1 MKEIVEKLRKKGFK
15 FVLAYAACS
24 GIYAI
29 FEYLY
34 MPWLTYKFGYWMFI
48 PLYPSVLLANFGGV
62 YLYDLLG
69 EDVLFMEFGS
79 NWISKEGGR
88 FEWMKKYLRNS
99 KRKIFIA
106 LSIWPSPIAS
116 YLFFRKGKNEAAAD
130 IFRCIAIGS
139 IYCTI
144 AWGGLLG
151 LAWFIIVHV
160 ANILK

>member
-1 MKEIVEKLRKKGFK
+1 MKEIIKKLRSKGLK

-24 GIYAI
+24 GIYAL
-29 FEYLY
+29 FEYVY

-48 PLYPSVLLANFGGV
+48 PLYPSILFANFGGV

-79 NWISKEGGR
+79 NWISEEGGR
-88 FEWMKKYLRNS
+88 LERMKKYLRNS

-116 YLFFRKGKNEAAAD
+116 YLFFRKEKSEAASD
-130 IFRCIAIGS
+130 IFKCIAVGS
-139 IYCTI
+139 VYCTI
-144 AWGGLLG
+144 AWGGILGVAWLAITYVTKLL
-151 LAWFIIVHV
+151 
-160 ANILK
+160 K